1 MAGCLCVRVVVLVS
15 VVKVI
20 HFVLRFVR
28 TMGYFSL
35 FGVFAKLR
43 GKGFGGGFLLV
54 LFLSKVMLRGRGGCV
69 CVFGYVGCFCML
81 FMVVVK
87 GWCRGAGLGFGVRFQ
102 LCFLTETAGEG
113 TDEDVGFVPPLI
125 VVRVWVS

>member
-69 CVFGYVGCFCML
+69 GSVMWGASVCFLWLLSKGGAAVRGWVLVCVFSCVF
-81 FMVVVK
+81 
-87 GWCRGAGLGFGVRFQ
+87 
-102 LCFLTETAGEG
+102 
-113 TDEDVGFVPPLI
+113 
-125 VVRVWVS
+125 